1 MKKIVLHIVVSFLIV
16 ILAQPAGARTNG
28 QFGLG
33 VVVGG
38 PTAITGKYWLNRE
51 AAIDGGLAFSFSDYI
66 LLYGDYLVHYPRPFK
81 NADPF
86 FSNIDFYM
94 GVGANLVVTT
104 NDRSNNDTYLG
115 RKSGSVGIGVRVPF
129 GLEWHPTGPPLGIF
143 VEIVPGISII
153 PATAVVVQGGLGI
166 RYYF

>member
-1 MKKIVLHIVVSFLIV
+1 MKKIFFPMAISFLMA
-16 ILAQPAGARTNG
+16 ILAQPAMARTNG

-38 PTAITGKYWLNRE
+38 PTAVTGKYWLNRE
-51 AAIDGGLAFSFSDYI
+51 AALDGGLAFSFSNYI

-81 NADPF
+81 NSDPF

-94 GVGANLVVTT
+94 GVGANLVMTT
-104 NDRSNNDTYLG
+104 SDRSNNDTYYG
-115 RKSGSVGIGVRVPF
+115 KKSGSVGLGVRVPF
-129 GLEWHPTGPPLGIF
+129 GLEWQPADPPLGVF
-143 VEIVPGISII
+143 VEIVPGISVI
-153 PATAVVVQGGLGI
+153 PATSVDVQGGIGI